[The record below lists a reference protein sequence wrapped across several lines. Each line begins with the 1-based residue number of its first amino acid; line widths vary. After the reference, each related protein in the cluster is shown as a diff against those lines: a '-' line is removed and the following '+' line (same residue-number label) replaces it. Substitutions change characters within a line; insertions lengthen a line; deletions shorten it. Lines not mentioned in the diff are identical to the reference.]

1 MSGRKIDLLGA
12 ANLIRGIQ
20 YNGLRIDSRWV
31 LSIAGRTTLVR
42 LQTGPLFV
50 APLVNNFL
58 ARQLE
63 QLVCPNDLEANQAK
77 ALELELGAH
86 FHVRR

>member
-1 MSGRKIDLLGA
+1 MA
-12 ANLIRGIQ
+12 F
-20 YNGLRIDSRWV
+20 RIDSRWV

-63 QLVCPNDLEANQAK
+63 QLVCPNDLEANQARPWNWNW
-77 ALELELGAH
+77 ELTFTFVVEPAYED
-86 FHVRR
+86 VKN